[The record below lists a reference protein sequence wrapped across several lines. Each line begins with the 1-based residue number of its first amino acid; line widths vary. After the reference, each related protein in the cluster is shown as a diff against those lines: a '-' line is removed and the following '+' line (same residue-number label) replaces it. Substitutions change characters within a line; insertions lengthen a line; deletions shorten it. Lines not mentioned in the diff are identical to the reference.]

1 MKNKQ
6 SFLILCLVL
15 ISVMVVAAVLYR
27 DLADGA
33 APDVLFTNAPSEQSG
48 TSTTEASAPSDTSTT
63 AADNQGTTVPARDFT
78 VYDREGNPHRLS
90 DFIGRPI
97 ILNFWASWCG
107 PCKSEMPDFDLA
119 FAEYGDRIHFL
130 MVNLTDGLQETVDS
144 AWSYVSGAGYSFPVY
159 YDTNIN
165 AATVYGVYGIP
176 TTYFIDAE
184 GNIVAGAQSA
194 LDYATLQKGINMILP
209 PTQSANEG

>member
-1 MKNKQ
+1 MKSKQ
-6 SFLILCLVL
+6 SFLIIAIVMVLV
-15 ISVMVVAAVLYR
+15 IVVAAVLYR
-27 DLADGA
+27 DLADDA
-33 APDVLFTNAPSEQSG
+33 APDVLFTNAPSETSG
-48 TSTTEASAPSDTSTT
+48 TSTTAASALSDTSTT
-63 AADNQGTTVPARDFT
+63 EAENKGTTVPARDFT

-107 PCKSEMPDFDLA
+107 PCKSEMPDFDQA

-130 MVNLTDGLQETVDS
+130 MVNLTDGQQETVDS
-144 AWSYVSGAGYSFPVY
+144 AWGYVSGAGYSFPVY
-159 YDTNIN
+159 YDTDIN

-209 PTQSANEG
+209 PT